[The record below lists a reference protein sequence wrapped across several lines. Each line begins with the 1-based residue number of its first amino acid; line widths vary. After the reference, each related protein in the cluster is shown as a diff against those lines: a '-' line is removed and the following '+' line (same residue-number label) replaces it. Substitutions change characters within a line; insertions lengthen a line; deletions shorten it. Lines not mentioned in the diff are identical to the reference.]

1 MGMKRILISA
11 GATLLAAAMLQAQV
25 VAPAPAPAPAPR
37 TFPADIDIDVDI
49 DLPDLSHIQAKVQAE
64 METRRLE
71 MEARGAEMAA
81 RAAEMAMNLKGL
93 APMLSSDPF
102 FKGRHDSP
110 ERLYDRG
117 QRALD
122 GRRWDEA
129 LDYFSQVVA
138 RGGARADAGLYW
150 KAYTLNKLGRRDEAL
165 AALAELRKA
174 YAQSRWL
181 DDAKA
186 LEIEVKQAAGQP
198 VKPES
203 QDDEE
208 LKLMAI
214 NGIMETDAERAV
226 PLLENLLKG
235 SQSPKLK
242 ERTLFV
248 LAQSDSPR
256 ARQVIEQ
263 VARGGTGNPDLQLKA
278 ILLLSA
284 RSRKSG
290 DSGPLLW
297 EIYRST
303 NSVEVKE
310 RILHS
315 LVASGS
321 FERLLEVARTE
332 KDPKLRRTA
341 IYSLSS
347 MKSAQTG
354 DSLTSLYGG
363 ESDQEVKKAIVNALS
378 GQRNAKALVTLA
390 RKESDPQ
397 MKREIV
403 ARLTGMKSKEASDYL
418 MELIR

>member
-1 MGMKRILISA
+1 MGMKHTLISA
-11 GATLLAAAMLQAQV
+11 GTALLAAALLQAQV
-25 VAPAPAPAPAPR
+25 ASPAPAPVPAPAPPR
-37 TFPADIDIDVDI
+37 PVVDFDIDI
-49 DLPDLSHIQAKVQAE
+49 DLPDFSHLQTE
-64 METRRLE
+64 MEARRVE

-81 RAAEMAMNLKGL
+81 RAAEMAVNLKGI
-93 APMLSSDPF
+93 APMFGSEPF
-102 FKGRHDSP
+102 FKGRHDSV

-174 YAQSRWL
+174 HAQSRWL

-214 NGIMETDAERAV
+214 NGIMETDTERAI

-284 RSRKSG
+284 RNKKSG

-315 LVASGS
+315 LVAGGN

-347 MKSAQTG
+347 MKSVQTG

-363 ESDQEVKKAIVNALS
+363 ESDQEVKKAIINALG

-390 RKESDPQ
+390 RRENDPQ

>member
-1 MGMKRILISA
+1 MGMKHTLISA
-11 GATLLAAAMLQAQV
+11 GTALLAAALLQAQV
-25 VAPAPAPAPAPR
+25 ASPAPAPVPAPAPPR
-37 TFPADIDIDVDI
+37 PVVDFDIDI
-49 DLPDLSHIQAKVQAE
+49 DLPDFSHLQTE
-64 METRRLE
+64 MEARRVE

-81 RAAEMAMNLKGL
+81 RAAEMAVNLKGI
-93 APMLSSDPF
+93 APMFGSEPF
-102 FKGRHDSP
+102 FKGRHDSV

-174 YAQSRWL
+174 HAQSRWL

-214 NGIMETDAERAV
+214 NGIMETDTERAI

-284 RSRKSG
+284 RSKKSG

-315 LVASGS
+315 LVAGGN

-363 ESDQEVKKAIVNALS
+363 ESDQEVKKAIINALG

-390 RKESDPQ
+390 RRENDPQ